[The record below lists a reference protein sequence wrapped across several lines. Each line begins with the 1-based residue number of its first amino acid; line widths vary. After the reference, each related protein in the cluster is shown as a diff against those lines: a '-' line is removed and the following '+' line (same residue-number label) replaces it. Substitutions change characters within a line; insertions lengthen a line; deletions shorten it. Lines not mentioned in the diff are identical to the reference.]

1 MKVRVVPVTAENFS
15 PYGQLI
21 VASETYGRQSFSAAL
36 SHDHRPVALSTTHVR
51 AVQLPITIEQIE
63 RHPFSSQ
70 TFVPMEVSRWV
81 VVVSV
86 SPELSDLRGF
96 MIGPGVGV
104 TIGRGIWHYQLT
116 ALDADAKFVVLMW
129 KDHST
134 DEEIISIPPVE
145 LAAPSN

>member
-1 MKVRVVPVTAENFS
+1 MTIPIEPATAANFS
-15 PYGQLI
+15 PYGQL
-21 VASETYGRQSFSAAL
+21 VAPSEAYGRQSFSAGL

-96 MIGPGVGV
+96 IVGPGVGV

-116 ALDADAKFVVLMW
+116 ALDSDATFVVLMW
-129 KDHST
+129 KDQST
-134 DEEIISIPPVE
+134 DEEIISIPPAE

>member
-1 MKVRVVPVTAENFS
+1 MTIPIEPVTAANFS
-15 PYGQLI
+15 PYGQL
-21 VASETYGRQSFSAAL
+21 VAPSEAYGRKSFSAGL
-36 SHDHRPVALSTTHVR
+36 SHDDRPVALSTTHVR

-86 SPELSDLRGF
+86 SPELSDIRGF
-96 MIGPGVGV
+96 MVGPGVGV

-116 ALDADAKFVVLMW
+116 ALDSDATFVVLMW
-129 KDHST
+129 KDQST

>member
-1 MKVRVVPVTAENFS
+1 MTIPIEPVTAANFS
-15 PYGQLI
+15 PYGQL
-21 VASETYGRQSFSAAL
+21 VAPSEAYGRQSFSAGL
-36 SHDHRPVALSTTHVR
+36 SHDDRPVALSTTHVR

-96 MIGPGVGV
+96 IVGPGVGV

-116 ALDADAKFVVLMW
+116 ALDSDATFVVLMW

-134 DEEIISIPPVE
+134 DEEIVSIPPVE